1 MAAKLSLIVLFLIMI
16 IPDGWTQ
23 GAPNKP
29 EAKPITLDSKTTA
42 ILVLDLNARC
52 ENPKKVCSRLMP
64 AVGELLEK
72 ARASSIPIIY
82 SVSGRYKGKPSGEIA
97 SPLKRREGEPVV
109 FPKGFDKFA
118 GGKFQGF
125 LKPKGIKNVVI
136 VGSSTNMAVL
146 YTATTAARNHRYNVI
161 IPMDGVNTRTQYSQ
175 EYTFHHFTV
184 LRGGANKRFK
194 FTKQSMITFK

>member
-1 MAAKLSLIVLFLIMI
+1 MISKLSFIVLFLILTI
-16 IPDGWTQ
+16 ADGWTQ
-23 GAPNKP
+23 GGPNKP
-29 EAKPITLDSKTTA
+29 QAEPVSLDSKTTA

-52 ENPKKVCSRLMP
+52 EKPKQICSQLMS

-72 ARASSIPIIY
+72 ARGWSVPIIY

-97 SPLKRREGEPVV
+97 SPLKRREGEPVI
-109 FPKGFDKFA
+109 FPAGFDKFE
-118 GGKFQGF
+118 GDKLQDF

-136 VGSSTNMAVL
+136 VGSSTNIAVL

-161 IPMDGVNTRTQYSQ
+161 IPMDGVNAATQYEQ
-175 EYTFHHFTV
+175 EYTFHQFTV

-194 FTKQSMITFK
+194 FTKQSMISFK

>member
-1 MAAKLSLIVLFLIMI
+1 MFSADASGGKAS
-16 IPDGWTQ
+16 
-23 GAPNKP
+23 
-29 EAKPITLDSKTTA
+29 
-42 ILVLDLNARC
+42 
-52 ENPKKVCSRLMP
+52 
-64 AVGELLEK
+64 GEGQ
-72 ARASSIPIIY
+72 ASSVPIIY
-82 SVSGRYKGKPSGEIA
+82 SVSGRYKGKPAGEIA
-97 SPLKRREGEPVV
+97 SPLKRREGEPVI

-161 IPMDGVNTRTQYSQ
+161 IPMDGVNTRTQYAQ